1 MNCSDVKNKL
11 PHYLSDECSP
21 EEKFEISKHIS
32 TCPEC
37 MQALEELDKPILK
50 NISSIKPLDTGKLLN
65 NARKALV
72 LKVTATTIASIIII
86 ISTFFVLIPGI
97 LKTIQYP
104 KITNITRSLIDIV
117 QFTSPSPVGGYGNS
131 LASFGSYSFNISAY
145 THDITG
151 IKKKDPREI
160 NRNFNL
166 LTGTFKSPAPHLS
179 QFIHPSVKVSDEFLS
194 RITPDIA
201 KKILTKNGDTTVA
214 TVDLSLKATLSL
226 DEVTAA
232 LEDLDLKVI
241 WMAVECGSEGEQPK
255 NMSTGK
261 NQYIQ
266 WGIPGQL
273 FNANNSNSPE
283 FKLSNVSEYEK
294 SIMEELKW
302 LDENKHYITADKSLL
317 KFNDLDNS
325 VGNRAKYIIDNGI
338 KVYGLRITGPSSE
351 LSKLDARLS
360 IRAEEVIDI
369 DFYYWN

>member
-11 PHYLSDECSP
+11 THYLSDECSP

-50 NISSIKPLDTGKLLN
+50 NISNIKPLDTGKLLN

-151 IKKKDPREI
+151 TKKKDSREI
-160 NRNFNL
+160 NRNFNM

>member
-11 PHYLSDECSP
+11 THYLSDECSP

-50 NISSIKPLDTGKLLN
+50 NISNIKPLDTGKLLN

-72 LKVTATTIASIIII
+72 LKVTATTVASIIII
-86 ISTFFVLIPGI
+86 ISTFFALIPGI

-214 TVDLSLKATLSL
+214 TVDLSLKTTLSL
-226 DEVTAA
+226 DEVATA
-232 LEDLDLKVI
+232 LDGLDLKVI

>member
-11 PHYLSDECSP
+11 THYLSDECSP

-50 NISSIKPLDTGKLLN
+50 NISNIKPLDTGKLLN

>member
-72 LKVTATTIASIIII
+72 LKVTATTVASIIII
-86 ISTFFVLIPGI
+86 ISTFFALIPGI

-151 IKKKDPREI
+151 TKKKDSREI
-160 NRNFNL
+160 NRNFNM

>member
-1 MNCSDVKNKL
+1 
-11 PHYLSDECSP
+11 
-21 EEKFEISKHIS
+21 
-32 TCPEC
+32 
-37 MQALEELDKPILK
+37 
-50 NISSIKPLDTGKLLN
+50 
-65 NARKALV
+65 
-72 LKVTATTIASIIII
+72 
-86 ISTFFVLIPGI
+86 
-97 LKTIQYP
+97 
-104 KITNITRSLIDIV
+104 V

>member
-11 PHYLSDECSP
+11 THYLSDECSP

-50 NISSIKPLDTGKLLN
+50 NISNIKPLDTGKLLN

-151 IKKKDPREI
+151 TKKKDSREI
-160 NRNFNL
+160 NRNFNM

-179 QFIHPSVKVSDEFLS
+179 QFIHPSVKVSDELLS

-214 TVDLSLKATLSL
+214 TVDLSLKTTLSL
-226 DEVTAA
+226 DEVATA
-232 LEDLDLKVI
+232 LDGLDLKVT

>member
-32 TCPEC
+32 TCPKC
-37 MQALEELDKPILK
+37 MQALEELDEPIFK
-50 NISSIKPLDTGKLLN
+50 NSNIIKPLDTGKLLN
-65 NARKALV
+65 NARKALIM
-72 LKVTATTIASIIII
+72 KIIATTLASIIII
-86 ISTFFVLIPGI
+86 ISTFFVLIPGV
-97 LKTIQYP
+97 LKAVQYP
-104 KITNITRSLIDIV
+104 KIPDITRSLIDIV

-145 THDITG
+145 TYDITG
-151 IKKKDPREI
+151 IKKKDSREI
-160 NRNFNL
+160 NRSFNI

-179 QFIHPSVKVSDEFLS
+179 QFIHPSVKVSDELLS

-201 KKILTKNGDTTVA
+201 KNILTKNGESTVT
-214 TVDLSLKATLSL
+214 TVDLSLKTTLSL
-226 DEVTAA
+226 DEAAAA

-283 FKLSNVSEYEK
+283 FKLSNVSEYKK
-294 SIMEELKW
+294 SIIEELKW
-302 LDENKHYITADKSLL
+302 LDKNKHYISADKSLL
-317 KFNDLDNS
+317 KFNALDNS
-325 VGNRAKYIIDNGI
+325 VGNRAKYILDNGI

>member
-72 LKVTATTIASIIII
+72 LKVTATTVASIIII

-151 IKKKDPREI
+151 TKKKDSREI